1 MAYLT
6 PALIRARCPDL
17 ANTDLYPDEVLSRY
31 ESVFEGIAER
41 ARGVA
46 FTTRTATET
55 VTLDGEQ
62 ILHTKWPEI
71 QSVTSVTVTLFGSTV
86 TLNLSRIQV
95 QSTGDIDLGAAF
107 TGLATVIYVHGIDP
121 APDPI
126 LDADAEY
133 VRSRAISG
141 KAGTIRDVIAQA
153 FDGGTTRYSTPD
165 WDAGRYTGLLDVD
178 ALINSVPDYRR
189 QGIG

>member
-6 PALIRARCPDL
+6 PAQIRDRCPDL
-17 ANTDLYPDEVLSRY
+17 ANTDLYPDATLSRY

-46 FTTRTATET
+46 FTTRTTTET

-62 ILHTKWPEI
+62 ILHTRWPAI
-71 QSVTSVTVTLFGSTV
+71 QSVTSVTVTLYGSTV
-86 TLNLSRIQV
+86 TLASTRIQV
-95 QSTGDIDLGAAF
+95 QSTGDIDLQAAF
-107 TGLATVIYVHGIDP
+107 TGLATVVYVHGIDP

-126 LDADAEY
+126 LDACAEY
-133 VRSRAISG
+133 VRSRAITS
-141 KAGTIRDVIAQA
+141 KAGNIRDVIAQA